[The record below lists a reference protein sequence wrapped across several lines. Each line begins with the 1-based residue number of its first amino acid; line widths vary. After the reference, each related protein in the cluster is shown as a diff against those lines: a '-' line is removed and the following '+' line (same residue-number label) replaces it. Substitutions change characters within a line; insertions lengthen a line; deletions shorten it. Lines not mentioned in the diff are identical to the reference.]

1 MATDRIIEHIDRLR
15 EKPEH
20 VRHRIAM
27 LTAAGVTG
35 LVAVTWMG
43 ALATSGTL
51 ALKTEAAAQS
61 ASGTGSEVSAAITES
76 TSAFS
81 NLMGAAGAAFGAT
94 STEAALEII
103 ETRNSSTINA
113 QAQPANATHKTVI
126 PF

>member
-20 VRHRIAM
+20 VRHRIAV
-27 LTAAGVTG
+27 LTAAGITG

-43 ALATSGTL
+43 ALAASGTL
-51 ALKTEAAAQS
+51 ALNTNEVAEGG
-61 ASGTGSEVSAAITES
+61 SGAGEVSEAITES

-81 NLMGAAGAAFGAT
+81 NLMGAAGAAFNAT

-103 ETRNSSTINA
+103 ETRTSSTIDA
-113 QAQPANATHKTVI
+113 KAQPANNTNKTVI

>member
-20 VRHRIAM
+20 VRQRIAL

-43 ALATSGTL
+43 ALAASGTL
-51 ALKTEAAAQS
+51 ALKPVAEPEIAAEPAPS
-61 ASGTGSEVSAAITES
+61 
-76 TSAFS
+76 FS
-81 NLMGAAGAAFGAT
+81 RLVGAAGAAFNAT
-94 STEAALEII
+94 SSDPALEIVD
-103 ETRNSSTINA
+103 TRMSSTLDS
-113 QAQPANATHKTVI
+113 QQKPANDTNKTVI

>member
-1 MATDRIIEHIDRLR
+1 MSTDRIIEHIDRLR

-27 LTAAGVTG
+27 LTAAGITG

-51 ALKTEAAAQS
+51 ALKTGAVAES
-61 ASGTGSEVSAAITES
+61 ASGTGTEVSEAISES
-76 TSAFS
+76 SSAFT

-94 STEAALEII
+94 STEAALQII
-103 ETRNSSTINA
+103 ETRTSSTITA
-113 QAQPANATHKTVI
+113 DAQPANATHRTVI

>member
-20 VRHRIAM
+20 VRHRIAV
-27 LTAAGVTG
+27 LTAAGITG

-43 ALATSGTL
+43 ALASSGTL
-51 ALKTEAAAQS
+51 ALKSTETQPD
-61 ASGTGSEVSAAITES
+61 TEVSKSISES

-81 NLMGAAGAAFGAT
+81 NLMGAAGAAFNAT
-94 STEAALEII
+94 STQAALDII
-103 ETRNSSTINA
+103 ETRTSSTLDA
-113 QAQPANATHKTVI
+113 QVQPANATNKTVI

>member
-20 VRHRIAM
+20 VRHRIAV
-27 LTAAGVTG
+27 LTAAGITG

-43 ALATSGTL
+43 ALATSGAL
-51 ALKTEAAAQS
+51 ALKTDAETETR
-61 ASGTGSEVSAAITES
+61 TGSGDDMAVALNES

-94 STEAALEII
+94 STEAALQII
-103 ETRNSSTINA
+103 ETRTSSTLDTNVG
-113 QAQPANATHKTVI
+113 PANNTNKTVI

>member
-20 VRHRIAM
+20 VRHRIAV

-51 ALKTEAAAQS
+51 ALTSNETAPATEM
-61 ASGTGSEVSAAITES
+61 SESITES

-81 NLMGAAGAAFGAT
+81 NLMGAAGAAFSA
-94 STEAALEII
+94 SSSAASLDIV
-103 ETRNSSTINA
+103 ETRTSSTLDGKA
-113 QAQPANATHKTVI
+113 APANNTNKTVI